1 MTFLRVLLV
10 DSHVMLTEALTVRL
24 STAADLWV
32 VGSTTPDDPRLL
44 DMVHTLRPNVIT
56 TEIGTAT
63 IATGGMLRKLR
74 AAYPPAHLVVLTGSH
89 DCAHAVAAAR
99 AGAAAWVSK
108 GSSLDHLLEV
118 LRGVPLGHAFYPPRQ
133 LGVVLRE
140 LREDVRRARDCS
152 ARLDVLS
159 HREREVL
166 LRMVDGKPVGQIA
179 VESVV
184 STSTVRTH
192 VRSILTKLGVRSRLE
207 AVSVARAAGLRPV
220 AN

>member
-1 MTFLRVLLV
+1 
-10 DSHVMLTEALTVRL
+10 MLTDALTVQL
-24 STAADLWV
+24 STADDLWV
-32 VGSTTPDDPRLL
+32 VGSCTTDDPRLT
-44 DMVHTLRPNVIT
+44 DIARTLRPDVII
-56 TEIGTAT
+56 TEVGPAAV
-63 IATGGMLRKLR
+63 ATGGMLRRLR
-74 AAYPPAHLVVLTGSH
+74 AAWPTAHLVILTGSH
-89 DCAHAVAAAR
+89 DSAHAVAAAR

-108 GSSLDHLLEV
+108 ESSLGHLLEV
-118 LRGVPLGHAFYPPRQ
+118 LRAVPLGHACYPPRQ

-140 LREDVRRARDCS
+140 LRDDARRARDYS

-166 LRMVDGKPVGQIA
+166 LRMVDGKPVSQIA

-207 AVSVARAAGLRPV
+207 AVSLARAAGLRPRGDPG
-220 AN
+220 

>member
-1 MTFLRVLLV
+1 LRVLLV